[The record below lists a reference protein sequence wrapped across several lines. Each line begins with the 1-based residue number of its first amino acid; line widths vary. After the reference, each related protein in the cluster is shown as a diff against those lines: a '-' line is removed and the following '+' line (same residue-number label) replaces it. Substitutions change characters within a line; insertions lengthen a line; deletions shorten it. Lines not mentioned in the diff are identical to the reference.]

1 MNVLNYF
8 GIFENVLNYFGIYE
22 DEINRVDEIC
32 QIVLDKSGMR
42 NRYNDM
48 IDDVLDYFYN
58 IQLDC
63 ETNITNGLIAC
74 MFNSTKNILME
85 KYKNIEV
92 DYYVNGYDSWL
103 YVNNM
108 DAEDFE
114 FDELENGEEE

>member
-1 MNVLNYF
+1 M
-8 GIFENVLNYFGIYE
+8 NVLNYFGIYE

-32 QIVLDKSGMR
+32 QIVLDKSGMG
-42 NRYNDM
+42 NRYDDM
-48 IDDVLDYFYN
+48 TKDALDYFYDM
-58 IQLDC
+58 QLDY

-114 FDELENGEEE
+114 FDELENNEEE